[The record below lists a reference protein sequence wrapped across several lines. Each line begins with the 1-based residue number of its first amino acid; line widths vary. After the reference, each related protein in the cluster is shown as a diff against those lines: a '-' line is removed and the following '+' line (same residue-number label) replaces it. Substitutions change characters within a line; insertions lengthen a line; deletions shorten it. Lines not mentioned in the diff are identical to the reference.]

1 MWSGHL
7 CLRSLTPLGHES
19 IGTYMCLDILSWSVD
34 TLSDM
39 SHCGTYESALTE
51 SFVTLDMICVWTF
64 LSWSVDT
71 LSDMSHC
78 GTYECALTESFV
90 TLDIICVWT
99 SCPEP
104 FTHIMTWVIVGH
116 NKCTLTKSFGVQH
129 VCLLVYIFQYHTRV
143 ILLFGNN

>member
-1 MWSGHL
+1 
-7 CLRSLTPLGHES
+7 
-19 IGTYMCLDILSWSVD
+19 MCLDI
-34 TLSDM
+34 
-39 SHCGTYESALTE
+39 
-51 SFVTLDMICVWTF
+51 

-104 FTHIMTWVIVGH
+104 
-116 NKCTLTKSFGVQH
+116 LTKY
-129 VCLLVYIFQYHTRV
+129 VCPDI
-143 ILLFGNN
+143 ILLDIICV